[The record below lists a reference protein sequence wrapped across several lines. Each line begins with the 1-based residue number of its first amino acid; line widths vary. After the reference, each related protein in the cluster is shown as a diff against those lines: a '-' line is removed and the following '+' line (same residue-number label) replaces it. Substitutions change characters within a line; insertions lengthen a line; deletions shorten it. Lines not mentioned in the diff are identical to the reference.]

1 MTAATSAPTVSQ
13 GRAALTIVVGL
24 ALAGAGVGALWA
36 VLAPP
41 IHGVIALARSGD
53 RIKAVLGAESDNWF
67 TSAFLVVGMLSVLA
81 VVGAVLVWQW
91 RSHRGP
97 RMAVA
102 LVVGSVAAA
111 AATTGVGTLTAHL
124 RYGGVDVAGAPV
136 SEQQRV
142 HYITEAP
149 AVFFGHSPLQ
159 IAATLLFPAAVAAIV
174 YLLAAVATPRD
185 DLGAWPPI
193 EYPDVPIGRTGT
205 AADVPPVVPT
215 SPSP

>member
-1 MTAATSAPTVSQ
+1 MTAAVSAPRISQ
-13 GRAALTIVVGL
+13 ARAAVAVVVGL
-24 ALAGAGVGALWA
+24 SIAGAVTGVLWA
-36 VLAPP
+36 WLAPP
-41 IHGVIALARSGD
+41 IHGVVALTRSGD
-53 RIKAVLGAESDNWF
+53 RIKATLGAESDHWF

-81 VVGAVLVWQW
+81 AVAAVLVWQW

-97 RMAVA
+97 RTVLA
-102 LVVGSVAAA
+102 LVVGAVAAA
-111 AATTGVGTLTAHL
+111 AAMTGVGALTAHL
-124 RYGGVDVAGAPV
+124 RYGGIDVAGAPV

-142 HYITEAP
+142 HYVTEAP

-193 EYPDVPIGRTGT
+193 EYPTMPTGRIGTG
-205 AADVPPVVPT
+205 ADVPPAVPA
-215 SPSP
+215 PPLP

>member
-1 MTAATSAPTVSQ
+1 MTAAISAPTVSQ
-13 GRAALTIVVGL
+13 GRAVLAVVSGL

-41 IHGVIALARSGD
+41 IQGVIVLTRSGD
-53 RIKAVLGAESDNWF
+53 RVKAVLGAESDNWF

-81 VVGAVLVWQW
+81 VVAAVLVWQW

-102 LVVGSVAAA
+102 LVAGSLAA
-111 AATTGVGTLTAHL
+111 AATAAGVGTLTAHL
-124 RYGGVDVAGAPV
+124 RYGAVDVAAAPV
-136 SEQQRV
+136 SEQQRM
-142 HYITEAP
+142 HYVTEAP
-149 AVFFGHSPLQ
+149 AVFFGHSPLH

-174 YLLAAVATPRD
+174 YLFAAMATPRD

-193 EYPDVPIGRTGT
+193 DYPERPIDRIAT
-205 AADVPPVVPT
+205 AADVPPAAPA